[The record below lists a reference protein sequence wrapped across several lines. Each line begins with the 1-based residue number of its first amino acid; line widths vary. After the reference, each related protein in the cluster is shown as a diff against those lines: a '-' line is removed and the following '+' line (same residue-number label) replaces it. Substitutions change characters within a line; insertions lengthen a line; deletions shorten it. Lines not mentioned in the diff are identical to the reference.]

1 MSLDI
6 ILHWGR
12 GRGRKSDSRNITHNA
27 GKIASH
33 VVLQDFQTEGK
44 RTLYDVLWNKFE
56 KKGMKAREL
65 IEDLSDGLRIMSR
78 EASRLKRYETTI
90 KAEPELVN
98 GKFELKK
105 LPPEKW
111 YKWGTVEETD
121 RYGRRF
127 GLIPFVEDILILCI
141 KHPDAD
147 VEFSK

>member
-6 ILHWGR
+6 ILYWGN

-33 VVLQDFQTEGK
+33 VVLQDFQGDGV
-44 RTLYDVLWNKFE
+44 RTLYDVLWNKYD
-56 KKGMKAREL
+56 KRMKAGEL
-65 IEDLSDGLRIMSR
+65 IDDLSNGLRIMSDN
-78 EASRLKRYETTI
+78 AKRLKRYETTI
-90 KAEPELVN
+90 KTEPEMIN
-98 GKFELKK
+98 GKMELRK

-111 YKWGTVEETD
+111 YKWGSLEETD

-147 VEFSK
+147 VEWSK

>member
-6 ILHWGR
+6 ILKWGK

-33 VVLQDFQTEGK
+33 VVLQDFQGDGV
-44 RTLYDVLWNKFE
+44 RTLYDVLWNKYD
-56 KKGMKAREL
+56 KRMKAGEL
-65 IEDLSDGLRIMSR
+65 IDDLSNGLRIMSDNTK
-78 EASRLKRYETTI
+78 RLKRYETTI
-90 KAEPELVN
+90 KTEPEMIN
-98 GKFELKK
+98 GKMELRK

-111 YKWGTVEETD
+111 YKWGSLEETD

-147 VEFSK
+147 VEWSK

>member
-6 ILHWGR
+6 ILYWGN

-33 VVLQDFQTEGK
+33 VVLQDFQGDGV
-44 RTLYDVLWNKFE
+44 RTLYDVLWNKYD
-56 KKGMKAREL
+56 KRMKAGEL
-65 IEDLSDGLRIMSR
+65 IEDLSNGLRIMSDNTK
-78 EASRLKRYETTI
+78 RLKRYETTI
-90 KAEPELVN
+90 KTEPEMIN
-98 GKFELKK
+98 GKMELRK

-111 YKWGTVEETD
+111 YKWGSLEETD

-147 VEFSK
+147 VEWSK